1 MASGPEARDRLAQTA
16 MYDKVESALNLVN
29 ERKSALTVP
38 NKWAFEARAGGSV
51 SGAQLAITWSRRN
64 EPEATLYLNNDVE
77 PELAAKTLLDR
88 TYGLIAASFAD
99 RIIGRDGA
107 RDVSA
112 SMLRR
117 VAIRLNELYTGRFDE
132 IIHGQ
137 SLPLVSIDHLERA
150 GPNPFLYHARTGEV
164 LGDFTGLVRQALDR
178 LIQRNR
184 LRIEDVDVGLL
195 ASLFRELFSN
205 THLHAR
211 SDLEGALYRRSA
223 RGIVFALRPV
233 DIPHDSFAAG
243 LPVLKEY
250 IESMEREAARPRVE
264 FLEVSVFDSGPGL
277 AARTLRSVVPADL
290 PIEREYELVQ
300 KCFLK
305 TYTSVSN
312 PAHGWGLTRVMHAL
326 KSSGGFM
333 RLRTGRLSLCK
344 WFPPGIKD
352 PRVTADDLQFMDIGG
367 GSPKRHARV
376 EGAVFTILIPVGLGN

>member
-1 MASGPEARDRLAQTA
+1 MASGAEARDRLAQTA

-29 ERKSALTVP
+29 ERKSGLTVP
-38 NKWAFEARAGGSV
+38 NKWAFEARVGGSV

-117 VAIRLNELYTGRFDE
+117 VAN
-132 IIHGQ
+132 GQ

-211 SDLEGALYRRSA
+211 TDLEGALYRRSA

-250 IESMEREAARPRVE
+250 IESMDP
-264 FLEVSVFDSGPGL
+264 
-277 AARTLRSVVPADL
+277 TDL

-312 PAHGWGLTRVMHAL
+312 PAHGWGLPRVMHAL

-344 WFPPGIKD
+344 WFPPGIED

>member
-1 MASGPEARDRLAQTA
+1 MAPSAEPRDRLAQTA
-16 MYDKVESALNLVN
+16 MYDKVESALNLIN
-29 ERKSALTVP
+29 ERRSGLTVP

-64 EPEATLYLNNDVE
+64 EAKATLYLNNDVE

-99 RIIGRDGA
+99 QIIGRDGT
-107 RDVSA
+107 RDVSVA
-112 SMLRR
+112 MLHL
-117 VAIRLNELYTGRFDE
+117 VNKRLKELYTGRFDE

-150 GPNPFLYHARTGEV
+150 GPNPFLYHPKTEEV

-184 LRIEDVDVGLL
+184 LRVEDIDVGLL

-211 SDLEGALYRRSA
+211 TDLEGALYRRSA

-233 DIPHDSFAAG
+233 DIPHESFAAG
-243 LPVLKEY
+243 LPALKAY

-277 AARTLRSVVPADL
+277 AARSFRSLIPPDMS
-290 PIEREYELVQ
+290 IEREYELVHE
-300 KCFLK
+300 CFL
-305 TYTSVSN
+305 TSRTSIPN
-312 PAHGWGLTRVMHAL
+312 PAHGWGLPRVMLAL
-326 KSSGGFM
+326 KSAGGFM

-344 WFPPGIKD
+344 WFPPGKKE
-352 PRVTADDLQFMDIGG
+352 PHVTSDDLRFMDITGG
-367 GSPKRHARV
+367 PPRHHARV
-376 EGAVFTILIPVGLGN
+376 EGAVFTILIPIGLGN